1 MKRLV
6 YLFALLA
13 YLPCLG
19 VTLTWT
25 DNDDS
30 EDGFRVYVRRASTDP
45 WSLLQEIPVPDTEQ
59 YQYSPPLV
67 GGEHFEYQVT
77 AYGQYGESE
86 PSNVAVLDI
95 DDPNRGWVF
104 WMKGDGGI
112 YVYGEGLGWA
122 FTTAESLPYVF
133 FFGQGGWKP
142 IIFTPAK
149 IP

>member
-1 MKRLV
+1 MSRRDSREGSV
-6 YLFALLA
+6 SAL
-13 YLPCLG
+13 
-19 VTLTWT
+19 
-25 DNDDS
+25 
-30 EDGFRVYVRRASTDP
+30 
-45 WSLLQEIPVPDTEQ
+45 
-59 YQYSPPLV
+59 
-67 GGEHFEYQVT
+67 
-77 AYGQYGESE
+77 
-86 PSNVAVLDI
+86 
-95 DDPNRGWVF
+95 VF